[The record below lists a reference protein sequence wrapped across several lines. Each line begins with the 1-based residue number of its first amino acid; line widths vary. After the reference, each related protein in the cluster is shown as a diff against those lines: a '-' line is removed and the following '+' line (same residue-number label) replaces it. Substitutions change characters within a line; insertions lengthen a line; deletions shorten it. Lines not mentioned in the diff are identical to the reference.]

1 MAIVP
6 TYERQTKSGRG
17 KNIIGVDLPLY
28 QYTQEKKGVAHKFQK
43 FNNDSDLVLQFQFC
57 WLKKTKKEY
66 G

>member
-28 QYTQEKKGVAHKFQK
+28 QYTLEKKE
-43 FNNDSDLVLQFQFC
+43 
-57 WLKKTKKEY
+57 WLINSKNLTMIPI
-66 G
+66 